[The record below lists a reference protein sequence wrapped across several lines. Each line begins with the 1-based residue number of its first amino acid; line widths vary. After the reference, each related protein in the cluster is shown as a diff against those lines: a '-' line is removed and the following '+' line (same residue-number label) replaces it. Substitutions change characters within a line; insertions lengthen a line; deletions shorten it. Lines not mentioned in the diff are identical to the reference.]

1 MSGKWVLVCGASG
14 AGKDSVMAWAQN
26 HLVEHPQVVFSRRMV
41 TRPAQT
47 GSDHDEVSPSYFEQ
61 LLETRALAW
70 HWQAHGFGYGV
81 STRYASDVAA
91 GRVVVVNG
99 SREHVNT
106 LGHAQAL
113 GHNVRVVQVLADA
126 HQLEQRLQQRGRDST
141 HAVAQ
146 RMARNSQ
153 FADLRADCTIVNNG
167 ALADAGLQLA
177 HYLRKL
183 AEQSAD

>member
-14 AGKDSVMAWAQN
+14 AGKDSVMAWAQS
-26 HLVEHPQVVFSRRMV
+26 HLVEHHQVVFSRRVV
-41 TRPAQT
+41 TRPAQP
-47 GSDHDEVSPSYFEQ
+47 GSDHDEVSPCYFEQ
-61 LLETRALAW
+61 LLETGALAW

-81 STRYASDVAA
+81 SADYATDVTA

-106 LGHAQAL
+106 LGHAMAL

-126 HQLEQRLQQRGRDST
+126 HQLEQRLHQRGRDSS
-141 HAVAQ
+141 HAVAL
-146 RMARNSQ
+146 RLARNSQ

-177 HYLRKL
+177 QYLHKL
-183 AEQSAD
+183 AAQAPD

>member
-26 HLVEHPQVVFSRRMV
+26 HLAEQPRVVFSRRMV
-41 TRPAQT
+41 TRPARP
-47 GSDHDEVSPSYFEQ
+47 GSDHDEVSPSSFEQ
-61 LLETRALAW
+61 GVETGAFAW

-81 STRYASDVAA
+81 RADYAADVTE

-106 LGHAQAL
+106 LGHAMAL

-126 HQLEQRLQQRGRDST
+126 IQLEQRLHQRGRDST

-146 RMARNSQ
+146 RLARNSQ

-177 HYLRKL
+177 QYLINL
-183 AEQSAD
+183 AAQTPD

>member
-1 MSGKWVLVCGASG
+1 MIGKWVLVCGASG

-26 HLVEHPQVVFSRRMV
+26 HLAEQRQVVFSRRMV
-41 TRPAQT
+41 TRPAQP
-47 GSDHDEVSPSYFEQ
+47 GSDHDEVSPCCFEQ
-61 LLETRALAW
+61 LLEQRALAW

-81 STRYASDVAA
+81 STSYAAEVTA

-106 LGHAQAL
+106 LGHAWAL
-113 GHNVRVVQVLADA
+113 GHNVRVVQVLADS
-126 HQLEQRLQQRGRDST
+126 HQLEQRLHQRGRDSS

-146 RMARNSQ
+146 RLARNSQ
-153 FADLRADCTIVNNG
+153 FADLRAECTIVNNG

-177 HYLRKL
+177 QYLSNL
-183 AEQSAD
+183 AAQTPD

>member
-26 HLVEHPQVVFSRRMV
+26 HLAEQPQVVFSRRMV
-41 TRPAQT
+41 TRPAQP

-61 LLETRALAW
+61 RLEKRALAW

-81 STRYASDVAA
+81 SASYAAEVNA

-99 SREHVNT
+99 SREHVTT
-106 LGHAQAL
+106 LARAGAL
-113 GHNVRVVQVLADA
+113 GRSVRAVQVLADA
-126 HQLEQRLQQRGRDST
+126 HQLEKRLQQRGRDST
-141 HAVAQ
+141 LAVAQ

-153 FADLRADCTIVNNG
+153 FADLRADCTIVNN
-167 ALADAGLQLA
+167 ATLADAGLQLA
-177 HYLRKL
+177 QYLNNL
-183 AEQSAD
+183 AAQTAD